1 MSYGGEIVTEIITI
15 LASLAPVF
23 LVMALGYV
31 AGRTK
36 AFDNH
41 NISSL
46 NALVMDFALPA
57 ALFTSMA
64 QASREAMMAQVQLAL
79 VLLGAMVAAYG
90 VTYFVERTWFRSDR
104 RESALAALTA
114 SGPNV
119 GSAGL
124 PIVAALYSE
133 SVSISVDVAVAVAA
147 IVMTPLSLL
156 LLESDGKGA
165 NVLMVLRK
173 ALLQPIVIAPA
184 LGLLCSLAGFAPPPL
199 VESTLILVGQGASG
213 TALFL
218 TGLVLSA
225 QPLKLS
231 ANVGWTVTMKN
242 VLQPM
247 LAALLALPLL
257 DGTETRVAVMLT
269 AVPSGAFGVLFA
281 IRYGVASAQ
290 IGTMLIASTLLS
302 TVTLTAAILLSS
314 GWSWA

>member
-1 MSYGGEIVTEIITI
+1 MNQTMTI

-23 LVMALGYV
+23 LVMALGYA

-41 NISSL
+41 NIGSL

-57 ALFTSMA
+57 ALFTAMA
-64 QASREAMMAQVQLAL
+64 QASREAMISQAQLAL

-90 VTYFVERTWFRSDR
+90 VTYFVERVWFGRDR
-104 RESALAALTA
+104 RESALVALTA

-124 PIVAALYSE
+124 PIVAVLFSKSA
-133 SVSISVDVAVAVAA
+133 SISVAVAVAVAA
-147 IVMTPLSLL
+147 IVVTPLTLL
-156 LLESDGKGA
+156 LLESADGKA
-165 NVLMVLRK
+165 ASVPTVLKK
-173 ALLQPIVIAPA
+173 ALLQPIVIAPV
-184 LGLLCSLAGFAPPPL
+184 LGLLCSLSGFEPPPL
-199 VESTLILVGQGASG
+199 VESTLTLVGQGASG

-225 QPLKLS
+225 QPIQLS
-231 ANVGWTVTMKN
+231 TNVGWTVAMKN
-242 VLQPM
+242 VLQPL
-247 LAALLALPLL
+247 LAVLLALPLL
-257 DGTETRVAVMLT
+257 DGSQARVAVMLT

-281 IRYGVASAQ
+281 VRYGVPSAQ
-290 IGTMLIASTLLS
+290 IGTMLIASTLAS

-314 GWSWA
+314 GWG